1 MSIQK
6 PFIHNDTFLE
16 WSIHMTDY
24 TNLINLISNVG
35 FPIVIAIYL
44 LHRFEKK
51 LDTLVENI
59 SILSQAIEKQH
70 QQK

>member
-1 MSIQK
+1 
-6 PFIHNDTFLE
+6 
-16 WSIHMTDY
+16 MTDY
-24 TNLINLISNVG
+24 TSLINLISNVG

-51 LDTLVENI
+51 LDTLVKNI

-70 QQK
+70 QQNNK

>member
-1 MSIQK
+1 MQI
-6 PFIHNDTFLE
+6 PFINNTTFLE
-16 WSIHMTDY
+16 RSIYMTDY
-24 TNLINLISNVG
+24 TNVINLISNVG

>member
-1 MSIQK
+1 MV
-6 PFIHNDTFLE
+6 
-16 WSIHMTDY
+16 DY

-44 LHRFEKK
+44 LHRFERK

-59 SILSQAIEKQH
+59 QILSQAIEKQS
-70 QQK
+70 QQKERET

>member
-1 MSIQK
+1 
-6 PFIHNDTFLE
+6 
-16 WSIHMTDY
+16 MTDY
-24 TNLINLISNVG
+24 TNVINLISNVG

-70 QQK
+70 QKK